1 VIADLD
7 DLRAPFRGCIHRAL
21 QNHAQKRLAPR
32 HGGAA
37 EQDVHENRPAGG
49 QLAGLEGFRFA
60 IVPDYLAEFVFFVE
74 VHEILPIQY

>member
-1 VIADLD
+1 
-7 DLRAPFRGCIHRAL
+7 
-21 QNHAQKRLAPR
+21 
-32 HGGAA
+32 
-37 EQDVHENRPAGG
+37 VHENRPAGG